1 MFDLLKSL
9 CDLPGPSGYEDAVQA
24 MVSESLRAAGA
35 EVVRTPV
42 GNVVAH
48 LGGRG
53 KRLVITVHADEIG
66 AIVQSVTDDGFV
78 LVMAGGGPISS
89 TFPPYHTL
97 PGQHCLIMTP
107 RDPVRGVF
115 GARTGHLRVASKS
128 PREAL
133 TWDEVFVDI
142 GARTRAEAEQ
152 WGIHPGAGVIW
163 NPPPVSRIG
172 ANIVG
177 KAMDDRAA
185 LAIAIETARRV
196 DRAQLAYDVWIASTV
211 QEEIRMVG
219 AGSLRDY
226 DLGVAVDVGL
236 VGDVP
241 GVSRLEMPVALG
253 AGPVL
258 VHKDSG
264 VRYDRELTFA
274 LARVAEEEGIP
285 IQHAAFQSY
294 FSDGSSMILNGI
306 PTALVCF
313 PARYTHSPVETVRED
328 DLENCVRLLV
338 AFLQRTHA

>member
-1 MFDLLKSL
+1 MFDLVKAL
-9 CDLPGPSGYEDAVQA
+9 CDLPGPSGYEHAVQVA
-24 MVSESLRAAGA
+24 VSDWLRAAGA
-35 EVVRTPV
+35 EVTRTPV
-42 GNVVAH
+42 GNLLAR

-53 KRLVITVHADEIG
+53 KRLVVAVHADEIG
-66 AIVQSVTDDGFV
+66 AIVQSITDDGFV

-97 PGQHCLIMTP
+97 PGQHCLVMTS

-115 GARTGHLRVASKS
+115 GARTGHLRVGSKS

-133 TWDEVFVDI
+133 EWDEVFVDI
-142 GARTRAEAEQ
+142 GARSRAEAEAS
-152 WGIHPGAGVIW
+152 GIHPGAGVIW

-185 LAIAIETARRV
+185 MAIVVETARRL
-196 DRAQLAYDVWIASTV
+196 DRNRLGYEVWIASTV

-219 AGSLRDY
+219 AASLRDY
-226 DLGVAVDVGL
+226 DLGIAVDVGL

-241 GVSRLEMPVALG
+241 GVSRLEMPAALG
-253 AGPVL
+253 AGPML

-264 VRYDRELTFA
+264 VRYDREITLA

-285 IQHAAFQSY
+285 VQHAAFKSY
-294 FSDGSSMILNGI
+294 FSDGSSMIQNGI

-313 PARYTHSPVETVRED
+313 PARYTHSPVETVREE

-338 AFLQRTHA
+338 SFLQRSPV